1 MNVKELETYK
11 AEVVDYYLSYYNSVI
26 YLRDHYYD
34 RLEESPANKKHY
46 DAIVRDARKQ
56 LYTAQDAYKKAKST
70 LAKLEA
76 LRGL

>member
-1 MNVKELETYK
+1 MDLNELEQYK
-11 AEVVDYYLSYYNSVI
+11 AEVVDYYLSYYESVI
-26 YLRDHYYD
+26 HLRDHYYD

-56 LYTAQDAYKKAKST
+56 LYHVQDAYKKAKST

-76 LRGL
+76 LRGS